1 MGQNK
6 VILIGGDHYNG
17 LALVRLFGKQ
27 GLKPYGI
34 IVGQRADIGFLKA
47 SRYWKKSW
55 TVKDDSEIL
64 TVLRENFA
72 GESET
77 PVIIPY
83 SDGAAAT
90 IDNNL
95 KELKDAFIV
104 PSINGL
110 QSRIYEMMDK
120 GKQVSFAEQCGLQM
134 AKSYEINLDDRNSVK
149 EIEYPCIGKPVVS
162 CEGDKTDIK
171 RIDSQVELEQY
182 LIYLREKGYEK
193 ILLQKYVQIDA
204 EYDIEGFIHQNDS
217 TYFVSEKVR
226 TWPNIGGP
234 TSYSFSIDNP
244 TLNREID
251 KIVDYLRDIGYS
263 GLFDV
268 EIFRVGKEYLFNE
281 INWRNSAVCFA
292 ASASDVYYPW
302 YWYCAVTNQT
312 YAIRNPDDYGV
323 RAMNEL
329 LDFRHVKAKDVG
341 LFRWVKQL
349 WQSEAYAYCDMT
361 DMAPLC
367 KRIWM
372 SVKSFFLRIKNE
384 RRNSCQGD

>member
-1 MGQNK
+1 MKHK

-17 LALVRLFGKQ
+17 LALVRLFGKH
-27 GLKPYGI
+27 GLHPYGI
-34 IVGQRADIGFLKA
+34 IVGQKSGSGFLKA
-47 SRYWKKSW
+47 SGYWEKCW
-55 TVKDDSEIL
+55 TVTDDSGIMAIL
-64 TVLRENFA
+64 KDFFSQEDNK
-72 GESET
+72 

-95 KELKDAFIV
+95 CELKDSFIV

-110 QSRIYEMMDK
+110 QSSIYEMMDK
-120 GKQVSFAEQCGLQM
+120 GRQVSFAKNCGMQM
-134 AKSYEINLDDRNSVK
+134 ADSLEIRLDDIRFEGV
-149 EIEYPCIGKPVVS
+149 EFPCIVKPVVS

-171 RIDSQVELEQY
+171 RIDSKVELEQY
-182 LIYLREKGYEK
+182 LIYLREKRYEK
-193 ILLQKYVQIDA
+193 ILLQKYVQIDV

-226 TWPNIGGP
+226 TWPTIGGP

-268 EIFRVGKEYLFNE
+268 EIFRVGEEYLFNE

-292 ASASDVYYPW
+292 AAASGVYYPL
-302 YWYCAVTNQT
+302 YWFYAVTDQEYNV
-312 YAIRNPDDYGV
+312 NKPDIYGT

-329 LDFRHVKAKDVG
+329 LDFRHVKAKEVG
-341 LFRWVKQL
+341 LFLWAKQL
-349 WQSEAYAYCDMT
+349 WGSKAYAYYDIT

-372 SVKSFFLRIKNE
+372 SVKSFFLRIKKWKTK
-384 RRNSCQGD
+384 